1 MDRPRH
7 LTIQALPPDLR
18 PRERLR
24 AHGAGALSTAELL
37 GIIIGSG
44 TRSATAVDVAAALLA
59 RYGTLSRL
67 LRASVYEIAGHRGMG
82 QVKAIKVAAT
92 LELARRLLDPGPSR
106 YIVRTAADAAAVIM
120 PAMLG
125 LDREHFRV
133 IMLNTRHEILDI
145 VEVSVGGLSSAPV
158 HPREVFK
165 EAIRASAAAVIV
177 VHNHPSGSPEPSRDD
192 VLITEQL
199 HAAGRV
205 VGIELL
211 DHLII
216 GERSYTSLREARQGF
231 P

>member
-1 MDRPRH
+1 MHRSPH
-7 LTIQALPPDLR
+7 LPIQALPPDLR
-18 PRERLR
+18 PRERLQ
-24 AHGAGALSTAELL
+24 ALGAGALSAAELL
-37 GIIIGSG
+37 GIILGSG
-44 TRSATAVDVAAALLA
+44 TRDATAVDVATALLA
-59 RYGTLSRL
+59 RYGALGRL
-67 LRASVYEIAGHRGMG
+67 ARASVHEIAGHRGIG
-82 QVKAIKVAAT
+82 VVNAARVAAA
-92 LELARRLLDPGPSR
+92 LELGRRLLEPGPLR
-106 YIVRTAADAAAVIM
+106 RVVRSAGDAAAAVM
-120 PAMLG
+120 PSMVG

-133 IMLNTRHEILDI
+133 ILLSTRHEIIAI
-145 VEVSVGGLSSAPV
+145 VEVSVGGLASAPV

-199 HAAGRV
+199 RAAGRL

-216 GERSYTSLREARQGF
+216 GDRSYTSLREARQGF